1 MKGKMSEETATHLI
15 KETPLFSYREWKC
28 VIWNL
33 ITICFHVLD
42 GSDSQVR
49 TFKASGYFFMPILG
63 KLTLIFVT
71 YDRSLTLGLLSATL
85 EKRGY
90 NLSEPFSPPGIA
102 LEIRKELTFSTGS
115 VINSHELYHKSQ
127 SKLSD
132 SIWIF
137 PKRFFNLTCLF
148 LPKSAPPLVLP
159 ISVTLKIRLHVG
171 WWGWLKKKDGE
182 QSQTPRSS
190 CLVLVTLKNT
200 VTYDK

>member
-1 MKGKMSEETATHLI
+1 MSEETATHLI
-15 KETPLFSYREWKC
+15 KWNPFILISGMKMCHLKSHHYLLPSTRWFWFPSENLQGLWPFFDANPWKTYT
-28 VIWNL
+28 NL
-33 ITICFHVLD
+33 CHLCQVLD
-42 GSDSQVR
+42 IRTAECHVR
-49 TFKASGYFFMPILG
+49 ERRVK
-63 KLTLIFVT
+63 
-71 YDRSLTLGLLSATL
+71 
-85 EKRGY
+85 
-90 NLSEPFSPPGIA
+90 PFSPPGIA

-115 VINSHELYHKSQ
+115 VINSHEPYHKSQ

-137 PKRFFNLTCLF
+137 LKRFFDLTCLF

-159 ISVTLKIRLHVG
+159 ISVTQIWLHVG
-171 WWGWLKKKDGE
+171 WWEWLKKKDGE